1 MRIGRWRLWF
11 LERQPGKGSELK
23 LKPGLGG
30 GVESAL
36 GVVVEVVAPETAG
49 EDIREGGWVALW
61 GGVWRGEQ
69 GEFVCV

>member
-1 MRIGRWRLWF
+1 MRIGRWQLWL

-36 GVVVEVVAPETAG
+36 GVVVEVVVPEAAS
-49 EDIREGGWVALW
+49 EDM
-61 GGVWRGEQ
+61 
-69 GEFVCV
+69 

>member
-1 MRIGRWRLWF
+1 MWF

-30 GVESAL
+30 GAESAL
-36 GVVVEVVAPETAG
+36 GVVVEVVAPEAAS
-49 EDIREGGWVALW
+49 EDMRGGVWVARR
-61 GGVWRGEQ
+61 GGVWRGAQ

>member
-36 GVVVEVVAPETAG
+36 GVVVEVVAPEAAS
-49 EDIREGGWVALW
+49 EDMRGGGWVALRD
-61 GGVWRGEQ
+61 GVWRGEQ
-69 GEFVCV
+69 GEFFCV